1 MEQSIL
7 MENSIETR
15 IQSWLDGP
23 FDEQVKDEIKQ
34 LQLNNPQALSDAFF
48 KELSF
53 GTGGMRGIMGVG
65 TNRLNIYTIQMAT
78 QGLANYIKTLPTDGK
93 HSVFIGYDVR
103 NNSRLFAEETA
114 KVFSGNGIKAL
125 LSKDICPTPLVS
137 FACRHYK
144 CSMAVMITASHN
156 PP

>member
-48 KELSF
+48 
-53 GTGGMRGIMGVG
+53 
-65 TNRLNIYTIQMAT
+65 
-78 QGLANYIKTLPTDGK
+78 
-93 HSVFIGYDVR
+93 
-103 NNSRLFAEETA
+103 
-114 KVFSGNGIKAL
+114 
-125 LSKDICPTPLVS
+125 
-137 FACRHYK
+137 
-144 CSMAVMITASHN
+144 
-156 PP
+156 